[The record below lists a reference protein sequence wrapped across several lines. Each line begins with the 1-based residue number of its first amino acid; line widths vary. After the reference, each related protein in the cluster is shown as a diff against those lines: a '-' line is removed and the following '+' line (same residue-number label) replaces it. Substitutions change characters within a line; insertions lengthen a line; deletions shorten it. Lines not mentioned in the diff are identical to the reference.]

1 MTQKK
6 KYIKARIIDRDEDK
20 FGKVIDVYKLE
31 DTRFFANRYGTK
43 YGDRAYFADQLS
55 FTPYDAVPVMYS
67 ELENTKGPWTLGYM
81 HPDDLVKAIGN
92 LGFINQNS
100 EDEIPVF
107 DTILGNKIYP
117 KMVVEFRHFKVP
129 AFMPFWAWTAYCET
143 RKPKMGK

>member
-1 MTQKK
+1 MEKRK
-6 KYIKARIIDRDEDK
+6 KYIKVRIIDRNEDK
-20 FGKVIDVYKLE
+20 FGKVIDVYKME
-31 DTRFFANRYGTK
+31 DTRFFANRYGEK
-43 YGDRAYFADQLS
+43 YGKRAYFGDQLS

-67 ELENTKGPWTLGYM
+67 ELVNDKGPWTLGYM
-81 HPDDLVKAIGN
+81 HPDDLVKAINN

-117 KMVVEFRHFKVP
+117 KMVVEFSHFKVP

-143 RKPKMGK
+143 RKTK